1 MTSKYDGVPMI
12 PIPDFFCKD
21 RRKKQVILSFKKEN
35 GKRGQLVLGRL
46 VNETMM
52 QPNETFKNQCPE
64 LYKQH
69 FGTGKIPPEI
79 VSGGMYAA
87 ALGVGLRTGLYGS
100 VQEAFGRVVGNAV
113 MDYAMFMILSRSC
126 TTSDFPQVM
135 AEQVRFE
142 GDLRNGS
149 WHSRLFSDRITE
161 SGIHKFKRL
170 WAMRCAAMGTKKVWL
185 CVDGADA
192 DRADRAEQDA
202 APAASGKSKSVSRN
216 TVGCL
221 WAVDEE
227 TGAPVSWGAH
237 QGGALDGCGVSEM
250 TTFLRES
257 GIEVEGVIV
266 APGAASQEMVEF
278 LESHGMKYVVMLMS
292 SRHGFREMVE
302 KHLDDVRWNVRNAL
316 PFPGLFGVTDRV
328 RLFESRTEENCVG
341 LFFDATAGSIASAR
355 LLDKFH
361 AELSAMREALK
372 EDRPQQAADGF
383 GRFLTLSRKSK
394 DAPLKL
400 EIDHEALQAA
410 VNLQGVFA
418 VGASEDLD
426 ADVIYRLCRL
436 RDRSEEI
443 FPTLNGDLGK
453 KTLGVHSDAS
463 IQSKFAI
470 AFVASIIRHQIR
482 EICLTKDL
490 DTNEEIRRLNTVVF
504 KRTNGDNYFFVETLA
519 AKDWTLLKNLGVTP
533 EHLRAMTAEVKKQ
546 FLGAM
551 PEGLARDFHGFKE
564 DLREE
569 ESVTVEAE
577 AAEDQVKPVR
587 KPGRPKGSKNKKTLE
602 REAAMANQPP
612 APKRGR
618 GRPKG
623 SKNKKTLEREA
634 AMAKMEE
641 RPVQGSPRLRKSSSH
656 PKVLRTRQVGVP
668 EVDPIETA
676 IGVPDMK
683 LGDSAVTTDG
693 TVGKERL
700 TPPSSDAHEPRES
713 SEVYKLK
720 P

>member
-1 MTSKYDGVPMI
+1 MI

-21 RRKKQVILSFKKEN
+21 RRKKQVILSFKKED

-52 QPNETFKNQCPE
+52 QPNETFKNQYPE

-69 FGTGKIPPEI
+69 FGTGKILPEI

-87 ALGVGLRTGLYGS
+87 ALGVGLRTGLYS
-100 VQEAFGRVVGNAV
+100 AVQEAFGRVEGNAV
-113 MDYAMFMILSRSC
+113 MDYAMFMILSQSC
-126 TTSDFPQVM
+126 TTKDFPQVM
-135 AEQVRFE
+135 AEQIRFE
-142 GDLRNGS
+142 GALRNGS
-149 WHSRLFSDRITE
+149 RHSHLFSDRITE
-161 SGIHKFKRL
+161 SKIHKFKRL

-185 CVDGADA
+185 CVDGSNTDSAAKDA
-192 DRADRAEQDA
+192 DLA
-202 APAASGKSKSVSRN
+202 APGKSKSGNQGNIVSY
-216 TVGCL
+216 L
-221 WAVDEE
+221 WAVSAED
-227 TGAPVSWGAH
+227 GAPVTWVVH
-237 QGGALDGCGVSEM
+237 HGGVVDSRGVSEM
-250 TTFLRES
+250 TAFLHES
-257 GIEVEGVIV
+257 GIEIEGIIV
-266 APGAASQEMVEF
+266 DRGFASQEMIEF
-278 LESHGMKYVVMLMS
+278 LETHGMKYIVMLKS
-292 SRHGFREMVE
+292 NQRGHREMVE

-316 PFPGLFGVTDRV
+316 PFSGLFGVTDRV

-341 LFFDATAGSIASAR
+341 LFFDGKVGSIASAR
-355 LLDKFH
+355 LLDKFL
-361 AELSAMREALK
+361 AELGAMQKALK
-372 EDRPQQAADGF
+372 ENRPHQAANGL
-383 GRFLTLSRKSK
+383 GKFLTLSQKSE

-400 EIDHEALQAA
+400 EIDYEALQTA
-410 VNLQGVFA
+410 VNLKGVFA
-418 VGASEDLD
+418 IGSSEDLD
-426 ADVIYRLCRL
+426 ADVIYRLYQL
-436 RDRSEEI
+436 RDHSEKI
-443 FPTLNGDLGK
+443 FLALKSYLGMK
-453 KTLGVHSDAS
+453 KLGVHSDAS

-504 KRTNGDNYFFVETLA
+504 KRTNGDNYFFVEALA

-641 RPVQGSPRLRKSSSH
+641 RPVQGSPRLRKSSTH

-683 LGDSAVTTDG
+683 LGDSAVTIDG

-700 TPPSSDAHEPRES
+700 APPSSDAHEPRES
-713 SEVYKLK
+713 SEDDKLK